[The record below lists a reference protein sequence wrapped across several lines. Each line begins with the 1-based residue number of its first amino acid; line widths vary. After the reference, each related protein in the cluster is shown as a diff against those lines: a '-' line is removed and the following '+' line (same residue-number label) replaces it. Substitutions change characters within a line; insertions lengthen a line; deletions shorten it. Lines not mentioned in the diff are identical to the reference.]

1 MSGLPAAPA
10 AWHWISIGPLAA
22 QVPDE
27 WGTADSPCL
36 DDANESSSG
45 PYVYSNTIG
54 GIDKG
59 LKDCAPGTR
68 RTTPVPVLYLRPSH
82 DGSIQGEPVP
92 SNAVQRTIGSHT
104 AFVRMSDG
112 SVLPAA
118 ERSLAQQILA
128 TVRTYGT
135 DHNGCEAHSP
145 LPPMQQPRPK
155 AWDVAAGGQVEEMSV
170 CQYELIGSA
179 GMGPNPGV
187 TLLERL
193 ARTPKGTQKG
203 AESCELNVGRRT
215 VVKVRMSDGTVRE
228 LYVYNEDCTNY
239 VDDGTT
245 RRTIA
250 DWCRGID
257 DADPLDRTHYQGVGR
272 ICTGG

>member
-1 MSGLPAAPA
+1 M
-10 AWHWISIGPLAA
+10 
-22 QVPDE
+22 
-27 WGTADSPCL
+27 
-36 DDANESSSG
+36 
-45 PYVYSNTIG
+45 YFNTVG
-54 GIDKG
+54 GIDKNTQ
-59 LKDCAPGTR
+59 DCAPGAR

-82 DGSIQGEPVP
+82 EGSIQGEPAP
-92 SNAVQRTIGSHT
+92 GNAVQRTIGSHT

-155 AWDVAAGGQVEEMSV
+155 AWDVAAGGQVETMSV
-170 CQYELIGSA
+170 CQYEPMGQLIGWA

-187 TLLERL
+187 TLLEDL
-193 ARTPKGTQKG
+193 ARAPEGTQKG
-203 AESCELNVGRRT
+203 AASCALDVGRRT
-215 VVKVRMSDGTVRE
+215 VLKVRMSDGSTEE

-245 RRTIA
+245 RRPIA
-250 DWCRGID
+250 DWCRGIYD
-257 DADPLDRTHYQGVGR
+257 PDPLDPTHYQGVGR